1 VAEVVELE
9 VVELEVVELEVVELE
24 GIEPSSAKRSLNA
37 LRPFPFCGLNG
48 YRADGSVEP
57 EGSPPSLSSMSAV
70 FHAVSGL
77 SLPSTTA
84 SVAGLRWSGPVR
96 HFWSR

>member
-1 VAEVVELE
+1 M
-9 VVELEVVELEVVELE
+9 ELE
-24 GIEPSSAKRSLNA
+24 GIEPSSAERSPGVI
-37 LRPFPFCGLNG
+37 RPFPSCGLDG
-48 YRADGSVEP
+48 YRAHGWVEP
-57 EGSPPSLSSMSAV
+57 EGSPPGLSPMSAF

-96 HFWSR
+96 HCWSR